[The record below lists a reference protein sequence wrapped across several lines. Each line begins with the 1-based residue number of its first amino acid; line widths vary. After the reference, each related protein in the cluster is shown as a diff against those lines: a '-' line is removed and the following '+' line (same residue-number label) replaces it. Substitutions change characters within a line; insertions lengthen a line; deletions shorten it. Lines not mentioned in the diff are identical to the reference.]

1 LIRARRI
8 CRGFCLKDIMKFL
21 AWFVALI
28 GSGLLIGHLASRYV
42 SNQASNPP
50 LSIAAQTTNTAPGAA
65 PYKVGDR
72 LAQPDLAAS
81 TKTTSAAP
89 AAAKSPY
96 REIMWD
102 ALMPSNWDPMLP
114 FKGIKLAA
122 LSDDDPRANNA
133 LAIAKKYWNKA
144 PMNPKIDNVAVRI
157 PGFVVSLERDGDALT
172 EFLVVPYYGG
182 CIHVP
187 PPPANQIIHVH
198 SDKPIQG
205 IRTMDAVW
213 ISGTIKVGTTDTMMG
228 VAGYNM
234 LAQNVELYKD
244 APVAQ

>member
-1 LIRARRI
+1 
-8 CRGFCLKDIMKFL
+8 MKIL

-28 GSGLLIGHLASRYV
+28 GSGLLIGHLASRFV
-42 SNQASNPP
+42 SHEASNPP
-50 LSIAAQTTNTAPGAA
+50 LSVAEQTTNTAAGAA

-72 LAQPDLAAS
+72 LAQPDMAAS
-81 TKTTSAAP
+81 AKAGAAAP

-102 ALMPSNWDPMLP
+102 ALMPSDWDPMRP
-114 FKGIKLAA
+114 FKGIKLDQ

-133 LAIAKKYWNKA
+133 LAKAKKYWDKA
-144 PMNPKIDNVAVRI
+144 PMNPKIDNVAVKI
-157 PGFVVSLERDGDALT
+157 PGFVVSLEREGDALT

-198 SDKPIQG
+198 SDKPIAG

-213 ISGTIKVGTTDTMMG
+213 ISGTIKLGTTETMMG

>member
-1 LIRARRI
+1 
-8 CRGFCLKDIMKFL
+8 MKFF

-42 SNQASNPP
+42 SHEAD
-50 LSIAAQTTNTAPGAA
+50 AA
-65 PYKVGDR
+65 PAATAVAAAESSTEAAPPTTALYKVGDR
-72 LAQPDLAAS
+72 LAEPNAS
-81 TKTTSAAP
+81 ATADAP
-89 AAAKSPY
+89 LPVAAKSPY

-114 FKGIKLAA
+114 FKGMKLDK
-122 LSDDDPRANNA
+122 LGDDDPRANDA
-133 LAIAKKYWNKA
+133 LVKAKKYWAKA
-144 PMNPKIDNVAVRI
+144 PVNPKIDDVAVKI
-157 PGFVVSLERDGDALT
+157 PGFVVSLEREGDALT

-198 SDKPIQG
+198 SDKPIEG

-213 ISGTIKVGTTDTMMG
+213 ISGTLKIGTTETMMG

-244 APVAQ
+244 TPVQPQ